1 MHPDFPLPDVTW
13 EPTREFWAAAA
24 RGELVIT
31 RCDACARYVWY
42 PETPCRYCGGTQ
54 LTWTRVSGRGTLF
67 SWSVVHFAWIPQ
79 FREQL
84 PFVTGLVAL
93 PEDPAVRVVSY
104 IVDCAPA
111 QLRCDMPLRAVFRPL
126 RYPGVAREVIA
137 PLFAPEGEPVATTL
151 LVAGDHR

>member
-13 EPTREFWAAAA
+13 EPTHEFWAGAA

-31 RCDACARYVWY
+31 RCDACGRYVWY
-42 PETPCRYCGGTQ
+42 PEPPCRHCGGNQ

-79 FREQL
+79 FRPQL

-93 PEDPAVRVVSY
+93 AEDPAVRVVSY
-104 IVDCAPA
+104 IVDCSAEE
-111 QLRCDMPLRAVFRPL
+111 LRCDMALHAVFRPL
-126 RYPGVAREVIA
+126 RYAGVAREVVA
-137 PLFAPEGEPVATTL
+137 PMFTPNGA
-151 LVAGDHR
+151 